1 MENFRDYYGILGVDP
16 TASGAEVKRSF
27 RQLARQYHP
36 DLNPG
41 DKVAEEK
48 FKQIGEA
55 YEILSDTVRRAEY
68 DKFASYWQAK
78 QQSRPRQK
86 KKRARTKQ
94 SAAEV
99 RFEQYS
105 DFNSFLDDLL
115 NRRTARSAEPP
126 PPAGSRVDPER
137 ADAFEPRTSKAAYT
151 VSQQPR
157 PRSTTSPRQQTRQ
170 PPRSSRPQ
178 DRAQSRTQERPP
190 VRPQERSPTKPP
202 APARDIEARLS
213 VPLDRAFSGGRERIR
228 LEDGRSLDVN
238 MPAGIVDGQRIRL
251 KEQGR
256 NGGDLFLKITVAEH
270 PFFKLDG
277 DDVCCQLPISPS
289 EAVLG
294 AAIPVPTLDGAVKM
308 RLPPGVQSGQR
319 LRLPGKGFL
328 LEGGDRGDQLVEVRI
343 VVPDSPSEEEKALY
357 EKLRE
362 IETFQPRGNL
372 IV

>member
-1 MENFRDYYGILGVDP
+1 MDNFRDYYGILGVDP

-55 YEILSDTVRRAEY
+55 YEILSDAARRAEY
-68 DKFASYWQAK
+68 DKFATYWQTK
-78 QQSRPRQK
+78 QKSRPRQK
-86 KKRARTKQ
+86 KKRARAKAQNST
-94 SAAEV
+94 EV
-99 RFEQYS
+99 RFEQYA

-115 NRRTARSAEPP
+115 NRKTTRNAEPP
-126 PPAGSRVDPER
+126 PPPGSRVDPDR

-151 VSQQPR
+151 VSQQAR
-157 PRSTTSPRQQTRQ
+157 PRSS
-170 PPRSSRPQ
+170 PPRSPNPRQPRPQ
-178 DRAQSRTQERPP
+178 SRSQP
-190 VRPQERSPTKPP
+190 RPQPRSQPQTQTAPP
-202 APARDIEARLS
+202 PRDIEARLT

-238 MPAGIVDGQRIRL
+238 MPAGITDGQRIRL
-251 KEQGR
+251 KGQGR
-256 NGGDLFLKITVAEH
+256 SGGDLFLKISVAEH
-270 PFFKLDG
+270 PFFKLEG
-277 DDVCCQLPISPS
+277 EDVCCHLPIAPS

-294 AAIPVPTLDGAVKM
+294 ATIPVPTLDGAVKM

-319 LRLPGKGFL
+319 LRLPGKGFVR
-328 LEGGDRGDQLVEVRI
+328 EGGTIDDRGDQLVEVQI
-343 VVPDSPSEEEKALY
+343 VVPTNPSDEETALY
-357 EKLRE
+357 EKLRA
-362 IETFQPRGNL
+362 IETFQPRGHL